1 MVESYGAER
10 HGGATEAGEKTD
22 RLNISR
28 RQRTAAHEQQEEK
41 KKRNGK
47 QEAVFFPLSRSQ
59 ISKERKN
66 KKKRKKLV
74 KDLMAALSG

>member
-10 HGGATEAGEKTD
+10 HGGATEAGKKTD

-28 RQRTAAHEQQEEK
+28 RQRTAAHEQQEE